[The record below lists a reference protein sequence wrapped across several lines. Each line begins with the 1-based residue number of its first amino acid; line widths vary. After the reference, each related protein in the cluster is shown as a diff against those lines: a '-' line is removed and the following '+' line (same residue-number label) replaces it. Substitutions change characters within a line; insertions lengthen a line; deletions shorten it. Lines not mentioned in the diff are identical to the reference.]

1 MSVQFHLLIAL
12 FSIQMKHVL
21 FLFLLISQVQ
31 LLSAQGTQRKL
42 VQFSG
47 VVVSNDSLQPIPF
60 TSILV
65 KNTQRGTIS
74 DYYGFF
80 SFVAQENDTVEF
92 TSLSYQK
99 ATFIIPTNL
108 DENRYS
114 LIQVL
119 RKDTIT
125 LKTAVIY
132 PWPTRE
138 QFKEAFLNLEIPDD
152 DLERAR
158 KNLQREAMRDQAIN
172 YQMDGSMNFKN
183 NMQNYQSRLYYAGQ
197 LPPNRLL
204 DPIAWSK
211 FVKAWK
217 NGDLKNKK

>member
-1 MSVQFHLLIAL
+1 MKKLIIAL
-12 FSIQMKHVL
+12 I
-21 FLFLLISQVQ
+21 LLVAVQ
-31 LLSAQGTQRKL
+31 GVKAQKDAKKL

-47 VVVSNDSLQPIPF
+47 VIVSSDSLQPVPF
-60 TSILV
+60 TNIIV
-65 KNTQRGTIS
+65 KNTYRGTIS
-74 DYYGFF
+74 DYYGYF

-99 ATFIIPTNL
+99 ATFIIPRNL
-108 DENRYS
+108 EESRYS
-114 LIQVL
+114 LIQML

-125 LKTAVIY
+125 LKTAIIY

-138 QFKEAFLNLEIPDD
+138 QFKEAFLALEVPDD

-158 KNLQREAMRDQAIN
+158 KNLAREAMRDQAIN
-172 YQMDGSMNFKN
+172 YQMDGSMNYKN
-183 NMQNYQSRLYYAGQ
+183 TMQNYQSHLYYAGQ

-217 NGDLKNKK
+217 NGDFKKQK

>member
-1 MSVQFHLLIAL
+1 MKKILIV
-12 FSIQMKHVL
+12 IV
-21 FLFLLISQVQ
+21 FLMGSLWVE
-31 LLSAQGTQRKL
+31 AQKETKKL

-47 VVVSNDSLQPIPF
+47 VVVSNDSLQPVPF
-60 TSILV
+60 TNIIV
-65 KNTQRGTIS
+65 KNTYRGTVS
-74 DYYGFF
+74 DYYGYF

-92 TSLSYQK
+92 SSLSYQK
-99 ATFIIPTNL
+99 STFVIPNNL
-108 DENRYS
+108 EESRYS
-114 LIQVL
+114 LIQML

-125 LKTAVIY
+125 LRTAVIY

-138 QFKEAFLNLEIPDD
+138 QFKEAFLALEVPDD

-158 KNLQREAMRDQAIN
+158 KNLAREAMRDQAIN
-172 YQMDGSMNFKN
+172 YQMDASMNYKN
-183 NMQNYQSRLYYAGQ
+183 TMQNYQSHLYYAGQ

-217 NGDLKNKK
+217 NGDLKKQN

>member
-1 MSVQFHLLIAL
+1 MKKLIIV
-12 FSIQMKHVL
+12 FIFVMGCQW
-21 FLFLLISQVQ
+21 IE
-31 LLSAQGTQRKL
+31 AQKETKKL

-47 VVVSNDSLQPIPF
+47 VIVSNDSLQPVPF
-60 TSILV
+60 TTIIV
-65 KNTQRGTIS
+65 KNTYRGTIS
-74 DYYGFF
+74 DYYGYF

-92 TSLSYQK
+92 ISLSYQK
-99 ATFIIPTNL
+99 AAFVIPKNL
-108 DENRYS
+108 EESRYS
-114 LIQVL
+114 LIQML

-125 LKTAVIY
+125 LKTAIIY

-138 QFKEAFLNLEIPDD
+138 QFKEAFLALEVPDD

-158 KNLQREAMRDQAIN
+158 KNLAREAMRDQAIN
-172 YQMDGSMNFKN
+172 YQMDASMNYKN
-183 NMQNYQSRLYYAGQ
+183 TMQNYQSHLYYAGQ

-217 NGDLKNKK
+217 NGDFKKQK